1 MRKLTGTIAIVTMA
15 MSIASVFHI
24 KYCVKELMRDAVELN
39 RQIASDKEAIHVL
52 NAEWAYLNQPA
63 RLKALAS
70 QYLELSYVVAEQIR
84 SEQAM
89 KRAENHANNE
99 ERRYSSIVEPTLKPL
114 LSSAKKYE

>member
-1 MRKLTGTIAIVTMA
+1 MKKLTGIVAIVTMS

-39 RQIASDKEAIHVL
+39 RQIASDKEAIHIL

-63 RLKALAS
+63 RLKALANH
-70 QYLELSYVVAEQIR
+70 YLDLTYVVAEQIK
-84 SEQAM
+84 SEHAM
-89 KRAENHANNE
+89 SVMGSRLLNE
-99 ERRYSSIVEPTLKPL
+99 ERRYSSITEPTLKPI